1 MIVVFRKNS
10 MSKLTVYG
18 KWRAWVA
25 AMALLALGGC
35 ASTLSARV
43 TTYQQWPVGAQG
55 EYYRIVAAPDQA
67 GNLQFGAFSDMLR
80 AAIGPTGLR
89 EAVQGAEPRFDVRF
103 EYDNPVRQVWTQRY
117 NDGYFYNGWGPAFGG
132 YYGRGWGGGGVF
144 YAPSVVNVP
153 VDVYRNTLTVT
164 MTDRLAE
171 GREVYRATAVHSS
184 RGDNLDA
191 VMPYLMQSI
200 FDGFP
205 GNNGQVRE
213 IRYKLPR

>member
-1 MIVVFRKNS
+1 MGNRRRMPGIWGIWLF
-10 MSKLTVYG
+10 
-18 KWRAWVA
+18 A
-25 AMALLALGGC
+25 ALLALGGC

-55 EYYRIVAAPDQA
+55 EYYRIVPAPDQS

-89 EAVQGAEPRFDVRF
+89 EAVQGAEPRFDVRI
-103 EYDNPVRQVWTQRY
+103 EYHNPVRQVWVQRY
-117 NDGYFYNGWGPAFGG
+117 NDPYWDGWMGPGFGG
-132 YYGRGWGGGGVF
+132 YYGGWSRWGGGGIF
-144 YAPSVVNVP
+144 YTPSVSNVP

-164 MTDRLAE
+164 MNDRQAN

-184 RGDNLDA
+184 QANNLDA
-191 VMPYLMQSI
+191 VMPYLMQAI

-213 IRYKLPR
+213 IRYELPR